1 MKTYQ
6 IALKYE
12 TYAHFEIEADNLEDA
27 EAQAWASID
36 ADGGEATRYG
46 EWTTDSIEEVTV

>member
-6 IALKYE
+6 ISLRYE
-12 TYAHFEIEADNLEDA
+12 TYAHFEIEADSLEDA

-36 ADGGEATRYG
+36 ADCGESTRYG
-46 EWTTDSIEEVTV
+46 EWSTDNIEEVTA